1 RHWSCGRYYV
11 NATNSLKAEGN
22 ALVKEQKYDEAL
34 EKYTRG
40 LDNVKSYNTPAVLTL
55 QKALCSNAA
64 LCCLKLEKY
73 DECRDYCDRVLQ
85 QDPKAVKA
93 LYRRGVAYRELKE
106 TDKAYLDLS
115 IAARLSPNDEV
126 LVADFMEFKKSLP
139 ADYIVPTEESISDG
153 EDAVGEKSSPSASTT
168 NGSASTTPASSSN
181 HAADLQR
188 EVSAKLAS
196 DPEMVKKMQDMM
208 KDMTPEEM
216 DELRRVQM
224 TGGAPTDSAAARKFA
239 EKLRNQDPN
248 LVQKMKDMVD
258 TLPRDQVD
266 ELRKAAASGTGA
278 APAAG
283 SAAAPQVPPAAGSAG
298 LAEASRMMQENPDV
312 MNQMSDMMA
321 GMSDEQFE
329 SMLKMSGMGASSQ
342 DAAAMR
348 EMMRN
353 KDMMKAMGDMMKNM
367 SPEQMDAMSQAA
379 ASSSGKPSASA
390 ASSSSSAA
398 EGVPPADAPKMPA
411 HPGDIFKD
419 PQMLKSMEAMI
430 NSMPDDVL
438 ENLIAQQAGAQ
449 AGDGTA
455 PPAALPKW
463 LSGRVIK
470 FFLKIIMKLAR
481 LVIFIRNLF
490 AAMFSRRGKYIIA
503 LLVLLFAVYQQYFS
517 GGGQVE
523 DASA

>member
-1 RHWSCGRYYV
+1 MFSPEMMQAAQNMMANMSPEQMAQMTEMAKNMDPNMMRNMMGGQGMPAGGISREQMDQAAEQMRNMSPEEMRNAMGQAQAQQSNAMQYYV

-64 LCCLKLEKY
+64 LCCLKLEKF

-153 EDAVGEKSSPSASTT
+153 EDAVGDKSSPSASTT

-181 HAADLQR
+181 SAADLQR

-224 TGGAPTDSAAARKFA
+224 TGGAPADSAAARKFA
-239 EKLRNQDPN
+239 EKLRDQDPN

-258 TLPRDQVD
+258 SLPQDQVD

-278 APAAG
+278 APATG
-283 SAAAPQVPPAAGSAG
+283 SGAAPQVPPAAGSAG

-321 GMSDEQFE
+321 GMSDEQFD

-379 ASSSGKPSASA
+379 VVTVVSG
-390 ASSSSSAA
+390 
-398 EGVPPADAPKMPA
+398 V
-411 HPGDIFKD
+411 
-419 PQMLKSMEAMI
+419 
-430 NSMPDDVL
+430 
-438 ENLIAQQAGAQ
+438 
-449 AGDGTA
+449 
-455 PPAALPKW
+455 
-463 LSGRVIK
+463 
-470 FFLKIIMKLAR
+470 
-481 LVIFIRNLF
+481 
-490 AAMFSRRGKYIIA
+490 
-503 LLVLLFAVYQQYFS
+503 
-517 GGGQVE
+517 
-523 DASA
+523 

>member
-1 RHWSCGRYYV
+1 
-11 NATNSLKAEGN
+11 
-22 ALVKEQKYDEAL
+22 
-34 EKYTRG
+34 
-40 LDNVKSYNTPAVLTL
+40 
-55 QKALCSNAA
+55 
-64 LCCLKLEKY
+64 
-73 DECRDYCDRVLQ
+73 
-85 QDPKAVKA
+85 
-93 LYRRGVAYRELKE
+93 
-106 TDKAYLDLS
+106 
-115 IAARLSPNDEV
+115 
-126 LVADFMEFKKSLP
+126 
-139 ADYIVPTEESISDG
+139 
-153 EDAVGEKSSPSASTT
+153 
-168 NGSASTTPASSSN
+168 
-181 HAADLQR
+181 
-188 EVSAKLAS
+188 
-196 DPEMVKKMQDMM
+196 
-208 KDMTPEEM
+208 M

-224 TGGAPTDSAAARKFA
+224 TGGAPADSAAARKFA
-239 EKLRNQDPN
+239 EKLRDQDPN

-258 TLPRDQVD
+258 SLPQDQVD

-278 APAAG
+278 PPATG
-283 SAAAPQVPPAAGSAG
+283 SGAAPQVLPAAGSAG

-321 GMSDEQFE
+321 GMSDEQFD

-379 ASSSGKPSASA
+379 ASSSSAKPSASA

-449 AGDGTA
+449 ADDGTA

-503 LLVLLFAVYQQYFS
+503 LLVLLFA
-517 GGGQVE
+517 
-523 DASA
+523 